1 MVSVI
6 PSGEEFTPGSR
17 FTILTANSGLTGK
30 FDSLTHGLVNLGLSY
45 DPTHVYLDVL
55 RFCDMVDTA
64 NQCSTGSAAENL
76 GSGNPIYKA
85 IIHLP
90 DQGSVREAFNRL
102 SGEGHASVQGV
113 LIEDS
118 RFIREAVSDR
128 VREAFHSAGA
138 QTRDT
143 PGHILQE
150 NAATGRALWG
160 RVLGSFG
167 HRDGGLNADR
177 IGRALAGIFV
187 GGDMLIADKFLVGL
201 AGGYTAGSYE
211 GARLFTGSSDN
222 YHVSLYGGTQ
232 LGPLGLRVGS
242 AYIWHDLET
251 GRDVIFAGFTDHLKA
266 EYAART
272 GQVFGEVG
280 YALPTQLVSL
290 EPFARI
296 AYVNMSTKPFQERGG
311 ASRLHSD
318 RNKQDTTYTTL
329 GVNLAKTFSRSE
341 RMTTTLRGMIGWR
354 HAFGELMPV
363 STFTFPAGPTFS
375 TAGVP
380 IARNGIVLAGGLD
393 AHVLKAATLGIY
405 YQGQILHNIADHGVR
420 ANLTWRF

>member
-251 GRDVIFAGFTDHLKA
+251 GRDV
-266 EYAART
+266 
-272 GQVFGEVG
+272 
-280 YALPTQLVSL
+280 
-290 EPFARI
+290 
-296 AYVNMSTKPFQERGG
+296 M
-311 ASRLHSD
+311 
-318 RNKQDTTYTTL
+318 
-329 GVNLAKTFSRSE
+329 RSE
-341 RMTTTLRGMIGWR
+341 EHTSELQSPCNLVCRLLLEKKKNTNKTTECS
-354 HAFGELMPV
+354 AFYNFKQTETKAPRRNRSSNEQHSHELHDRSSI
-363 STFTFPAGPTFS
+363 STP
-375 TAGVP
+375 
-380 IARNGIVLAGGLD
+380 
-393 AHVLKAATLGIY
+393 
-405 YQGQILHNIADHGVR
+405 
-420 ANLTWRF
+420 